1 MDVGFSAFP
10 GFCEGVGTRADEY
23 GVVADRGAGDV
34 VLESVDWEE
43 RYVV

>member
-1 MDVGFSAFP
+1 MDVGFGTFP
-10 GFCEGVGTRADEY
+10 GFRKGVGTSADDY
-23 GVVADRGAGDV
+23 GVDADRGAGDV